1 MARKTYLVLLLLS
14 LIWGSSYLF
23 IKVGVNEMPPAF
35 VAGGRLACGLA
46 FLLIALRLQGLSLP
60 ARRLWGSLLVVGL
73 LNNVIPW
80 ILIPWGEQHISSA
93 LASILIATMPIF
105 TVLTAHLAT
114 RDDRLNGQKLLG
126 ITLGFAGVV
135 VLIAADLRDVMSNSA
150 LGDLA
155 MLVSAASY
163 GVATVFASRRLR
175 GEDHTVLATGQLG
188 FGLLMTV
195 PLMLLS
201 AGNVQGM
208 PSPAALASVAALGVL
223 GSGLAYVLYYYLI
236 ERGSPT
242 QVSMVTYLSP
252 VMAVLW
258 GALLLNEPLG
268 ANTFAGLGLICAG
281 VFLVNRRKPALA
293 PAAQESAA
301 PAE

>member
-23 IKVGVNEMPPAF
+23 IKVGVSEMPPAF
-35 VAGGRLACGLA
+35 VAGGRLACGLT
-46 FLLIALRLQGLSLP
+46 FLLIALRLQGLGLP
-60 ARRLWGSLLVVGL
+60 ARRLWGSLLVVAF

-105 TVLTAHLAT
+105 TVIAAHFVT
-114 RDDRLNGQKLLG
+114 HDDRLSWRKLLG
-126 ITLGFAGVV
+126 IILGFAGVV
-135 VLIAADLRDVMSNSA
+135 VLIAADLRDLMSNSA

-188 FGLLMTV
+188 FGLLMTA
-195 PLMLLS
+195 PLILLS
-201 AGNVQGM
+201 AGDLQGV
-208 PSPAALASVAALGVL
+208 PSPAALASVVALGVL

-252 VMAVLW
+252 VMAVFW

-268 ANTFAGLGLICAG
+268 PNTFAGLGLICAG
-281 VFLVNRRKPALA
+281 IFLVNRRKPA
-293 PAAQESAA
+293 PPPVMPQGSVAAE
-301 PAE
+301 